1 MKIYLY
7 FLFIVFCSYSLYP
20 QANLLN
26 ARVPQD
32 VGQLNEKQIESNDED
47 PLPYGFID
55 DRDVLWSKT
64 VWELID
70 LDERINF
77 PYYYPTDTLNLGPD
91 RRSLFHILKNN
102 LRNGNIKEVYDDD
115 YFQIKL
121 TYREILDKL
130 ASIDTLDAGFEQLN
144 AGEELDPQY
153 VNRRNITAREI
164 RQYRVK
170 GTWYFN
176 KRQGELKYRL
186 LGLSPV
192 APDVYTLDK
201 PEAEQDLVEL
211 FWIWFPDA
219 RESLNTSTVFNT
231 RNSSQPITYDHM
243 LNSRRFNSIIYKEE
257 NVYEDR
263 LINEYIFED
272 ALQQL
277 LESERIKNVIR
288 DFEQDMWNN

>member
-1 MKIYLY
+1 MSKGKINVSVENIFPLIKKFLY
-7 FLFIVFCSYSLYP
+7 SDHEIFL
-20 QANLLN
+20 
-26 ARVPQD
+26 R
-32 VGQLNEKQIESNDED
+32 
-47 PLPYGFID
+47 
-55 DRDVLWSKT
+55 
-64 VWELID
+64 ELIS
-70 LDERINF
+70 NA
-77 PYYYPTDTLNLGPD
+77 TDATLK
-91 RRSLFHILKNN
+91 LKH
-102 LRNGNIKEVYDDD
+102 LS
-115 YFQIKL
+115 
-121 TYREILDKL
+121 
-130 ASIDTLDAGFEQLN
+130 SI
-144 AGEELDPQY
+144 GE
-153 VNRRNITAREI
+153 
-164 RQYRVK
+164 VK

-176 KRQGELKYRL
+176 KRQGELKYRI

-288 DFEQDMWNN
+288 DFEQDLWNN

>member
-1 MKIYLY
+1 MKIYFYFSVFIFSNFGLY
-7 FLFIVFCSYSLYP
+7 S

-32 VGQLNEKQIESNDED
+32 VGQLNEKQIVANDED
-47 PLPYGFID
+47 PLAYGFID
-55 DRDVLWSKT
+55 DRDILWSKT
-64 VWELID
+64 VWEIID

-91 RRSLFHILKNN
+91 RRALFHILKNN

-130 ASIDTLDAGFEQLN
+130 VSIDTLDAGFEQLN
-144 AGEELDPQY
+144 AGEVLDPQY

-176 KRQGELKYRL
+176 KRQGEIKYRL
-186 LGLSPV
+186 LGLAPV

-219 RESLNTSTVFNT
+219 RKSLNTSTVFNT

-243 LNSRRFNSIIYKEE
+243 LNSRRFNSLIYKEE

-277 LESERIKNVIR
+277 LESERIKSVIR

>member
-1 MKIYLY
+1 MKIYFYFAIFIFSSFGLY
-7 FLFIVFCSYSLYP
+7 S

-32 VGQLNEKQIESNDED
+32 VGQLNEKQIIANDED
-47 PLPYGFID
+47 PLAYGFID
-55 DRDVLWSKT
+55 DRDILWSKT
-64 VWELID
+64 VWEIID

-91 RRSLFHILKNN
+91 RRALFHILKNN
-102 LRNGNIKEVYDDD
+102 LRSGNIKEVYDDD

-130 ASIDTLDAGFEQLN
+130 VSIDTLDAGFEQLN
-144 AGEELDPQY
+144 AGEALDPQY

-176 KRQGELKYRL
+176 KRQGEIKYRL
-186 LGLSPV
+186 LGLAPV

-219 RESLNTSTVFNT
+219 RKSLNTSTVFNT

-243 LNSRRFNSIIYKEE
+243 LNSRRFNSLIYKEE

-277 LESERIKNVIR
+277 LESERIKSVIR

>member
-7 FLFIVFCSYSLYP
+7 FAIFIFSSFGLYS

-32 VGQLNEKQIESNDED
+32 VGQLNEKQIIANDED
-47 PLPYGFID
+47 PLSYGFID
-55 DRDVLWSKT
+55 DRDILWSKT
-64 VWELID
+64 VWEIID

-91 RRSLFHILKNN
+91 RRALFHILKNN
-102 LRNGNIKEVYDDD
+102 LRSGNIKEVYDDD

-130 ASIDTLDAGFEQLN
+130 VSIDTLDAGFEQLN
-144 AGEELDPQY
+144 AGEALDPQY

-176 KRQGELKYRL
+176 KRQGEIKYRL
-186 LGLSPV
+186 LGLAPV

-219 RESLNTSTVFNT
+219 RKSLNTSTVFNT

-277 LESERIKNVIR
+277 LESERIKSVIR